1 MNSKNPWSAGE
12 DAALVALR
20 SSGLG
25 WTGIAKRLNVQ
36 RSAKICRNRWVYTL
50 DPLSYH
56 LSTVALGALKKT
68 QLSNSYTSSSAPRTT
83 LFPRIWWR
91 SALPAFLGW
100 TLVEDFSALKK
111 SAETGGFMR

>member
-68 QLSNSYTSSSAPRTT
+68 QLSDSYTSAASS
-83 LFPRIWWR
+83 L
-91 SALPAFLGW
+91 SK
-100 TLVEDFSALKK
+100 LVQQ
-111 SAETGGFMR
+111 TC